1 MKRLFLSIVLAATWL
16 GGAAF
21 AGEPP
26 AAPAEVTI
34 PFANKGGIRGWFV
47 ENDANLLLE
56 DRQGQ
61 WYRARLLSPAY
72 YLAYAEALRFAT
84 GPSGTLQKL
93 DSVIVRGQKFPIVS
107 LTRIEPPPK
116 AQRK

>member
-1 MKRLFLSIVLAATWL
+1 MKRLFLSIVLAATCL

-26 AAPAEVTI
+26 AAPAEAAI
-34 PFANKGGIRGWFV
+34 PFANNGGIRGWFV

-72 YLAYAEALRFAT
+72 YLA
-84 GPSGTLQKL
+84 
-93 DSVIVRGQKFPIVS
+93 
-107 LTRIEPPPK
+107 
-116 AQRK
+116 

>member
-1 MKRLFLSIVLAATWL
+1 MNRRFLSAMLAAAWL

-26 AAPAEVTI
+26 TAPAEAEI
-34 PFANKGGIRGWFV
+34 PFANSGGIRAWFV

-93 DSVIVRGQKFPIVS
+93 DSVIVRGQFFPIVS
-107 LTRIEPPPK
+107 LTRIELPAK
-116 AQRK
+116 AVRK